1 MVKNQS
7 LLTTTRRPLFTS
19 VFAAIVCFAAY
30 ASITAF
36 RKAWNV
42 AGFEGQT
49 FLGLDY
55 KVVLVITQVFGYM
68 LSKFYGIR
76 FISEL
81 KRIGRGKLILLLVG
95 ISWLAWLIF
104 AIIPPP
110 YNFWALALNGFP
122 LGMLWGVV
130 FSYVEGRRATDFIG
144 AALAVSFIFG
154 PGLAKS
160 VALFSMNNWGVGP
173 YWMPF
178 FTAAVFFLP
187 LLLFVFLLE
196 KIPHPDAAD
205 VAHRTERVPM
215 SRDDRRRFL
224 GQFFTGTFL
233 LVITYLFVTL
243 LREIRDGFMADM
255 WRESG
260 ESFNAGVFAK
270 TEMLI
275 SITILLLIAAMVAI
289 KNNMK
294 AFILAQVIMLAGFLV
309 SGIVTWLYLQGSLST
324 FYWMTFTGLGLYMT
338 YIPYNSI
345 LFDRLLATFR
355 FAGNVGFLIYVADS
369 FGYLAS
375 VGVLL
380 SKSVFHLQVN
390 WLQFFTMLVLVT
402 SAAGIVFITAGMIY
416 FKKKHDRMMEKPVP
430 TPQVAVANS

>member
-1 MVKNQS
+1 M
-7 LLTTTRRPLFTS
+7 LLTDSRRHLFTS
-19 VFAAIVCFAAY
+19 VFAAVVCFAAY

-42 AGFEGQT
+42 AGFEGQS

-81 KRIGRGKLILLLVG
+81 KRIGRGKLILLLIAV
-95 ISWLAWLIF
+95 SWLAWLFF

-110 YNFWALALNGFP
+110 YNFWALGLNGFP

-178 FTAAVFFLP
+178 VTAAVFFLP
-187 LLLFVFLLE
+187 LLLFVYLLE
-196 KIPHPDAAD
+196 KIPPPDAAD
-205 VAHRTERVPM
+205 VSHRTERVPM
-215 SRDDRRRFL
+215 SRADRRRFL
-224 GQFFTGTFL
+224 RQFFTGTFL

-260 ESFNAGVFAK
+260 EDFNAGVFAK

-275 SITILLLIAAMVAI
+275 SITILVLIAAMVAI
-289 KNNMK
+289 KNNLK
-294 AFILAQVIMLAGFLV
+294 AFILAQCIMLAGFVV
-309 SGIVTWLYLQGSLST
+309 SGLVTWLYLQGGLST

-355 FAGNVGFLIYVADS
+355 YAGNVGFLIYVADS

-390 WLQFFTMLVLVT
+390 WLQFFTILVLVT
-402 SAAGIVFITAGMIY
+402 SAAGIVFIAAGMIY
-416 FKKKHDRMMEKPVP
+416 FKKKHDRLMDEPV
-430 TPQVAVANS
+430 TAPQVSVVNS